1 MRFFV
6 PFVFII
12 AGLYPSIVFAHQCKL
27 ENGSAEA
34 ILIYN
39 SCKADL
45 AAGITQHQS
54 DARQPRSERELELED
69 ENRALRQKLGTI
81 RNSLLDVLKDLSE

>member
-6 PFVFII
+6 LCII
-12 AGLYPSIVFAHQCKL
+12 LYIGLFPSIGLAHQCKL

-34 ILIYN
+34 IMIYN

-69 ENRALRQKLGTI
+69 ENRALRQKLDTM
-81 RNSLLDVLKDLSE
+81 RNSLLDVLRDLSE

>member
-1 MRFFV
+1 M
-6 PFVFII
+6 
-12 AGLYPSIVFAHQCKL
+12 
-27 ENGSAEA
+27 
-34 ILIYN
+34 IYN

-54 DARQPRSERELELED
+54 DARQPRSERELELEG

-81 RNSLLDVLKDLSE
+81 RNSLLDILKDLSE

>member
-6 PFVFII
+6 PFII
-12 AGLYPSIVFAHQCKL
+12 LYIGLFPSIGLAHQCKL

-34 ILIYN
+34 IMIYN

>member
-1 MRFFV
+1 MRIFIPLFIFFV
-6 PFVFII
+6 S
-12 AGLYPSIVFAHQCKL
+12 LLPSLASAHQCKL

-45 AAGITQHQS
+45 AAGISQHQS
-54 DARQPRSERELELED
+54 DARKPRSDRELALED
-69 ENRALRQKLGTI
+69 ENLQLRQKLGAI
-81 RNSLLDVLKDLSE
+81 RNDLLDILRNLPN

>member
-6 PFVFII
+6 LFII
-12 AGLYPSIVFAHQCKL
+12 LYIGLLPSIGLAHQCKL

-34 ILIYN
+34 IMIYN

-69 ENRALRQKLGTI
+69 ENRALRQKLGAI
-81 RNSLLDVLKDLSE
+81 RNDLLDILRDLPN

>member
-6 PFVFII
+6 PFII
-12 AGLYPSIVFAHQCKL
+12 LYIGLFTSIALAHQCKL

-34 ILIYN
+34 IMIYN

-69 ENRALRQKLGTI
+69 ENRALRQKLSTI
-81 RNSLLDVLKDLSE
+81 RNSLLDILKDLSE

>member
-6 PFVFII
+6 PFVILYI
-12 AGLYPSIVFAHQCKL
+12 GLLPSMGLAHQCKL
-27 ENGSAEA
+27 ENISAEA
-34 ILIYN
+34 IMIYN

-81 RNSLLDVLKDLSE
+81 RNSLLDILKDLSE